1 MKWLSQGVKV
11 GILTLIGLIAA
22 YAVWKTVGS
31 RPSGKN
37 AYPLYAKFR
46 DASGLPVGSQVVIAG
61 LPVGEITDLSIEG
74 RQARI
79 DFNVRG
85 DVQVWSNAVVYK
97 KTTSLLGTFYL
108 EIDPGG
114 EIAEDGSK
122 NRLLKPGEQV
132 PMVVEATTV
141 EQLFRRVDQT
151 LPRVDE
157 ALISIKDLSED
168 ARQLVR
174 GPIANIANR
183 IDDLVQSES
192 GRVASI
198 LERTDRSL
206 ARIEQ
211 ITADIRAVSKDAPE
225 RVDKILDNLDQAS
238 AEAKGL
244 VTSAR
249 KEVEDTGAK
258 VREKLDMVD
267 DLMTHTTSVAKKIDD
282 DQGTL
287 GRLVN
292 DSTLADNLTDISD
305 DAKGFLGT
313 LFGMQTYVGLRS
325 EYAFRNGGVRSYITV
340 DINTR
345 PDKFYY
351 LELLKGPEGGY
362 PDTSLTCGAG
372 ANPCQKQFVIR
383 DRIRF
388 TFQFGKRLG
397 WAQFRYGIKES
408 AGGVGMDTFWFND
421 RLKTSIDVFDASFD
435 RLPRL
440 KLAAVLEV
448 FRHLYVLGGIDD
460 ALNKP
465 DSIPIADDGFSV
477 PHMFEEPS
485 YKYGRDWFLG
495 AQLRFNDKDLAALLF
510 VGGAALAAA
519 GSSGN

>member
-1 MKWLSQGVKV
+1 ML
-11 GILTLIGLIAA
+11 
-22 YAVWKTVGS
+22 
-31 RPSGKN
+31 
-37 AYPLYAKFR
+37 
-46 DASGLPVGSQVVIAG
+46 
-61 LPVGEITDLSIEG
+61 
-74 RQARI
+74 
-79 DFNVRG
+79 
-85 DVQVWSNAVVYK
+85 
-97 KTTSLLGTFYL
+97 
-108 EIDPGG
+108 
-114 EIAEDGSK
+114 
-122 NRLLKPGEQV
+122 
-132 PMVVEATTV
+132 
-141 EQLFRRVDQT
+141 
-151 LPRVDE
+151 
-157 ALISIKDLSED
+157 
-168 ARQLVR
+168 R

-192 GRVASI
+192 GRVATI

-225 RVDKILDNLDQAS
+225 RVDKILDNLDEAS

-267 DLMTHTTSVAKKIDD
+267 DLMTHSTSVAKKIDD

-325 EYAFRNGGVRSYITV
+325 EYTFRNGGVRSYITV

-351 LELLKGPEGGY
+351 LELVKGPEGGY
-362 PDTSLTCGAG
+362 PDTSLTCSA
-372 ANPCQKQFVIR
+372 ADNPCQKQFIIR
-383 DRIRF
+383 DRVRF

-397 WAQFRYGIKES
+397 WAQFRYGVKES
-408 AGGVGMDTFWFND
+408 AGGVGLDTFWFND
-421 RLKTSIDVFDASFD
+421 KLKMSLDVFDASFD
-435 RLPRL
+435 RLPRV

-448 FRHLYVLGGIDD
+448 FRHMYVLGGIDD

-477 PHMFEEPS
+477 PHQFEEPS
-485 YKYGRDWFLG
+485 YKFGRDWFLG

-519 GSSGN
+519 SSSGN